1 MSSNRKQTPLNKPS
15 SLLTRE
21 ENDIIFRL
29 LGARCQT
36 LSTAVVQVFGTDGP
50 HHNSWRKR
58 YFGIATFTKD
68 NVRRSYYIQVY
79 DIVVAKRVF
88 EQELY
93 NQFTYS
99 ASMPFFHQFEAEDQM
114 IGLNFAD
121 EGEAN
126 TFNQAISERLAAKQ
140 RKKEERRRQS

>member
-1 MSSNRKQTPLNKPS
+1 MSSNCKQTPPNKPS
-15 SLLTRE
+15 SLLTQE
-21 ENDIIFRL
+21 ENDIIFHL

-58 YFGIATFTKD
+58 YFGTAIFTKD
-68 NVRRSYYIQVY
+68 NVQRSYYIQVY

-99 ASMPFFHQFEAEDQM
+99 ASMPFFHQFEAEVGC
-114 IGLNFAD
+114 IFLLF
-121 EGEAN
+121 
-126 TFNQAISERLAAKQ
+126 FSPF
-140 RKKEERRRQS
+140 